1 METIWGDAVTFGL
14 VCLLGGLSVLEKME
28 MVLTYRVKAL
38 QGSGNSGVSQ
48 MAFSEV
54 TSFNTS

>member
-14 VCLLGGLSVLEKME
+14 VCLLGGLAVLEKME
-28 MVLTYRVKAL
+28 MVLTCRMKAL

-48 MAFSEV
+48 LAFSEV
-54 TSFNTS
+54 TSSHAL